1 MDDEP
6 AYDLSVS
13 INCRLSVEDGGVSP
27 TGPSRRPSSADAAT
41 TTIENT
47 LRLILKSALSRHGV
61 PTARLHVA
69 IVDAGEIARLHQTFL
84 GRSGPTDVLAFDLL
98 HGAEGNSKERAAAYR
113 SIGNGPSGV
122 RTRGDDCVSGP
133 IEGDIVVSADAAGQE
148 AKRRGHGVAAELAL
162 YALHGLLHLLGYDD
176 HQEDAAAHMHEVEDQ
191 ILASVGIGAVYGAQ
205 PRAENR
211 GAETDRPEVEDA
223 LHSAKVSRRDDE
235 PD

>member
-13 INCRLSVEDGGVSP
+13 INCRLPMEDGGVPHS
-27 TGPSRRPSSADAAT
+27 GSSRQPSSADASG
-41 TTIENT
+41 TTIEST
-47 LRLILKSALSRHGV
+47 LRLILTSALSRHDV

-69 IVDAGEIARLHQTFL
+69 IVDAGEIARLHQRFL

-98 HGAEGNSKERAAAYR
+98 HGAEGNGKERAATYR
-113 SIGNGPSGV
+113 SIGNGPSGAG
-122 RTRGDDCVSGP
+122 TRGEDGVSGP
-133 IEGDIVVSADAAGQE
+133 IEGDIVVSVDAAGQE

-176 HQEDAAAHMHEVEDQ
+176 HREDAAAHMHEVEDQ
-191 ILASVGIGAVYGAQ
+191 ILASVGIGAVYGTQ

-211 GAETDRPEVEDA
+211 GSETDRPEVKDA
-223 LHSAKVSRRDDE
+223 RHGAKVSRRDD
-235 PD
+235 DTD